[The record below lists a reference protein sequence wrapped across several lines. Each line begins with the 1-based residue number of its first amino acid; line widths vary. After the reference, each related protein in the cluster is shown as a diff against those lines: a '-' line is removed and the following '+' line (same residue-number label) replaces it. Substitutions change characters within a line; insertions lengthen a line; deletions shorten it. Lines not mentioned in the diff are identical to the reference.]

1 MEVGIWLFNTTVQNR
16 MLICKVNAY
25 IKLDLN
31 PYDVILEWM
40 EFMWSSYLYNER
52 NLHHVAIV
60 LKMNTSLRAYS
71 IIQTVIVRQEGR
83 SSSWPGNLVLMLNIL
98 VNDL

>member
-1 MEVGIWLFNTTVQNR
+1 MIVQYYSTAYLR
-16 MLICKVNAY
+16 VLRKVNAY

-31 PYDVILEWM
+31 PCDVILEWM
-40 EFMWSSYLYNER
+40 EFIWSSYLYNER

-60 LKMNTSLRAYS
+60 LNMNTSLRVYS
-71 IIQTVIVRQEGR
+71 IIQAVIVRQKGR
-83 SSSWPGNLVLMLNIL
+83 SSSWRGNLVLMLNVL